1 MIPNYQ
7 ECMLPFLTLMSDNQV
22 HSLKDSIDS
31 LSSSLHLTDE
41 ERSELLPS
49 GKQTI
54 IANRIGWAKCY
65 LEKAGLIE
73 VVSRGKYRISNV
85 GQLLLKE
92 KLEMINNEV
101 LMRYETFRE
110 FIKNSSSKVQDP
122 KNDRPTSHSPYS
134 EQTPEEILD
143 STFKQ
148 LESNL
153 SDEILDK
160 VLQQSPQF
168 FEHLVVDLLVK
179 MGYGA
184 GKITGRTGDG
194 GIDGIIDEDKLGLD
208 VIHIQAKR
216 WQKGNNVGRKELQ
229 SFVGALDGKHGK
241 KGVFITTSSFTKE
254 ALEYN
259 PSTMRIAKIDGQR
272 LAELMIAYNLGVSTR
287 VLYELKR
294 IDTDYFEE

>member
-7 ECMLPFLTLMSDNQV
+7 ECMLPFLTLLGDNQI
-22 HSLKDSIDS
+22 HSLKDSIES
-31 LSSSLHLTDE
+31 LSSSLNLSE
-41 ERSELLPS
+41 EEKSELLPS
-49 GKQTI
+49 GKQTV
-54 IANRIGWAKCY
+54 IANRIGWAKFY
-65 LEKAGLIE
+65 LEKAGLVE
-73 VVSRGKYRISNV
+73 VVSRGKYKISNA
-85 GQLLLKE
+85 GQLLL
-92 KLEMINNEV
+92 NEGLTKIGNDV
-101 LMRYETFRE
+101 LMRYERFRE
-110 FIKNSSSKVQDP
+110 FIHNSSSKIENQ
-122 KNDRPTSHSPYS
+122 KSTLTSIQSPYS

-143 STFKQ
+143 IAFKQ

-153 SDEILDK
+153 SDDILDK

-168 FEHLVVDLLVK
+168 FERLVVDLLVK

-259 PSTMRIAKIDGQR
+259 PSTMRIAKIDGQK
-272 LAELMIAYNLGVSTR
+272 LAELMITYNLGVSTK